1 MRAILWRLTLS
12 VCSAI
17 VPTALSLSAQVHS
30 DLPTDSAV
38 DVIWGEKI
46 PMRDGIA
53 LNATVY
59 RPHAQAG
66 PLPVLFTLTPY
77 MSDTYHERG
86 MYFARNGYVFALV
99 DSRGRGNSGGDF
111 APFVNDG
118 RDGYD
123 AVEWLARQSWCNGK
137 VGMWGGSYSGFN
149 QWTTLAEA
157 PPHLATIVPVASA
170 YPAIDMPMVNNIHDP
185 YWIQW
190 FALVEGRTLN
200 TNFSEDHSFWEEKFR
215 QLFLNHLPFEQLDRL
230 AGMPSAGFQE
240 WLKHPSVDEYWERMT
255 PGEAQ
260 YRRMR
265 IPILTITGEYDRAQ
279 PGALAFYSRH
289 IQYGDSES
297 AAKHYLI
304 IGPWDHSGTRTPR
317 AEIGG
322 LSFGSASTL
331 DMNKLHKEWYD
342 WTLKNGARPEFLKN
356 RVAYYVGGAEQWEYA
371 SELSGVSKGYRILY
385 LHSSGNAGDLST
397 SGLLNEQI
405 PRAENPDHY
414 TYDPMDVRPATLEG
428 DNVSFG
434 WWPGHSLAITGQS
447 LASSINGNGLIYQ
460 TAPFSQDTKLAG
472 FPGFSGWM
480 AIDSPDT
487 DFQVMLYEI
496 KPDGQSIALS
506 VDRMRARYRES
517 LKRETPVKPGE
528 LNQYQFKSFTFV
540 CRRISKD
547 SRLRLVIT
555 SPNSIFAEKNYN
567 AGGVVTR
574 ESGKDSH
581 VAHVTLYHD
590 AQHPSR
596 LDVPLG
602 N

>member
-1 MRAILWRLTLS
+1 MRVILWSLTLL
-12 VCSAI
+12 VCSVI
-17 VPTALSLSAQVHS
+17 VPATLSLTAQVHS

-53 LNATVY
+53 LNATIY
-59 RPHAQAG
+59 RPHAQTG

-86 MYFARNGYVFALV
+86 MYFARNGYVFVLV

-123 AVEWLARQSWCNGK
+123 AVEWLARQSWCNSK

-215 QLFLNHLPFEQLDRL
+215 QLFVNHLPFEQLDRL

-240 WLKHPSVDEYWERMT
+240 WLKHPSVDEYWERMA

-289 IQYGDSES
+289 MQYGGSET

-322 LSFGSASTL
+322 LSFGPASTL

-342 WTLKNGARPEFLKN
+342 WTLKSGAKPEFLKD
-356 RVAYYVGGAEQWEYA
+356 RVAYYAGGAEQWEYA
-371 SELSGVSKGYRILY
+371 SELSGVSKVYRTLY
-385 LHSSGNAGDLST
+385 LHSSGSAGDLST

-405 PRAENPDHY
+405 PRAESPDHY
-414 TYDPMDVRPATLEG
+414 TYDPMDVRPATLER

-434 WWPGHSLAITGQS
+434 WWPGHSLAITGQN
-447 LASSINGNGLIYQ
+447 LASSINGNGLIYH

-472 FPGFSGWM
+472 FPGFSAWM
-480 AIDSPDT
+480 AIDAPDT

-528 LNQYQFKSFTFV
+528 LNQYEFKSFTFV